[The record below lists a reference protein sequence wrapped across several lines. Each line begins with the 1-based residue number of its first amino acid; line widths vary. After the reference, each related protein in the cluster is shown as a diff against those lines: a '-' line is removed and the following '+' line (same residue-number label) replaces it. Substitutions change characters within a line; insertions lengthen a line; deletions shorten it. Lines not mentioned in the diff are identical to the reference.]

1 MARGFIGMLLGGALL
16 LGGAIARN
24 RVGRDRIH
32 ANVFT
37 SPAMGP
43 ERPSDLGLAFE
54 TLTIPV
60 ADRTLQAWFVPA
72 PQAVASVLL
81 FHGQNDAL
89 SSWVAALQRLHHQ
102 RISALVFNYSGHGDS
117 TGAPTI
123 ERVRAD
129 SAAAYAVFRAKA
141 AGGPAYLLG
150 YSFGAAVLLDALRH
164 HAMDA
169 DGVILASPFSS
180 VRDVAIADGMP
191 RRLAWLIPNY
201 YNNVRAVASV
211 PCPVLIVQSE
221 TDGTFPLSMARQVH
235 AANPAAELSVAPSP
249 RHAEVLASPALVGDR
264 ADAYWEAI
272 ARFIRTRHGPR
283 RRTPL

>member
-1 MARGFIGMLLGGALL
+1 MLLGGALL

-24 RVGRDRIH
+24 RIARSRIH

-43 ERPSDLGLAFE
+43 ERPSDFGLAFE
-54 TLTIPV
+54 TLAIPV
-60 ADRTLQAWFVPA
+60 ADRTLRAWFVPA
-72 PQAVASVLL
+72 PRAVASVLL

-89 SSWVAALQRLHHQ
+89 SSWVAALHRLHRQ
-102 RISALVFNYSGHGDS
+102 GLSALVFNYSGHGDS
-117 TGAPTI
+117 TGTPTI

-129 SAAAYAVFRAKA
+129 CAAAYAVFRAKA
-141 AGGPAYLLG
+141 AGGPTYLLG

-180 VRDVAIADGMP
+180 VRDVAVADGMP
-191 RRLAWLIPNY
+191 RWLGRLIPNV
-201 YNNVRAVASV
+201 YNNVRAIASV

-221 TDGTFPLSMARQVH
+221 TDGTFPLSMARRIH
-235 AANPAAELSVAPSP
+235 AAGPAAQLKVVPSP

-264 ADAYWEAI
+264 ADAYWQAI
-272 ARFIRTRHGPR
+272 VSFIRARGTAALAAP
-283 RRTPL
+283 